1 MRNPVTVSAMF
12 LSWGSRSRNEAWEL
26 GVEGLGFRVKL
37 RVMFCGDVGI
47 DGLQKKE
54 IPNNGE

>member
-1 MRNPVTVSAMF
+1 MRNPVTVSAIA
-12 LSWGSRSRNEAWEL
+12 LSWGSRNRNEAWDL

-47 DGLQKKE
+47 DGVIEKGNTQ
-54 IPNNGE
+54 